1 MICPKAVEILFM
13 RQLTEEQKE
22 LTVKLIRSFVSPKD
36 SGFRIHIEHYNEEIA
51 EAMNETKNGNDI
63 TRGDLEKESSLW

>member
-1 MICPKAVEILFM
+1 MICPKAVEILYM

-36 SGFRIHIEHYNEEIA
+36 SGFRIEIEHYNEEVA
-51 EAMNETKNGNDI
+51 EAVNET
-63 TRGDLEKESSLW
+63 